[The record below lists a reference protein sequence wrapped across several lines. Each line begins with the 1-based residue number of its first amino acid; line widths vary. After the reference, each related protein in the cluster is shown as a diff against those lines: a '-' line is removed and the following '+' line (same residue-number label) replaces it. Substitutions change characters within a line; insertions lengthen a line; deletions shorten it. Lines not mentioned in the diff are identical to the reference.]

1 MKSYAE
7 YKPSNY
13 IPYFDANELH
23 EWAVIQCLTTGI
35 IKWLTMTKDEI
46 NKLDVNMIWE
56 DNPKGCILEVDLEY
70 PENLHDLR
78 NTYPLAPEKIDMKE
92 SILSD

>member
-46 NKLDVNMIWE
+46 NKLDVNMI
-56 DNPKGCILEVDLEY
+56 
-70 PENLHDLR
+70 
-78 NTYPLAPEKIDMKE
+78 
-92 SILSD
+92 